1 MAGSIANV
9 EGARFGIG
17 LPERLPD
24 FSRGPLN
31 LFRIVWFAAFLLAL
45 AGPIAGA
52 WHRLANANQNS
63 ALVAGSHAGFAA
75 ADADLTRIRFP
86 VGPDAE
92 RLGIRPGDDIVAVDS
107 IPVSA
112 VVPMPGTP
120 AAAKA
125 RVSDADAALFG
136 DLLYGTES
144 REVALTLRSPDG
156 RLRDVRITTGE
167 QHIERGARAL
177 GIPHWVLSFADLLQ
191 ILTYP
196 FLLASAWVLHRRKER
211 DVVSS
216 VVSLAI
222 LLTMGAEQPSATFLE
237 LVVGVPPWLHRAAY
251 DLGNICLLSGIML
264 FPHGRLSPRPVL
276 AVIATLPILFFLA
289 GDTYRGV
296 FMAYM
301 ALSVL
306 TLVWRL
312 RHTPQGDER
321 QQLKWALLG
330 FSGYALFLAASL
342 LADMAKL
349 AAATLAGRLGLEIFA
364 GFSFGLAFLLL
375 QLGLLV
381 ALLRYRL
388 YDAESVITRSASIAL
403 IMLAVATIFEA
414 AIEAAKQLIQAEF
427 GQNAGSTAPVA
438 AAALTTILFNPI
450 YERVQAWTER
460 RFHRR
465 LVELRDDLPECLRDL
480 RHVATLPELLDEV
493 FNRIEAGVRPVR
505 VAALVGGAVVGA
517 RGCEAG
523 EVLAWAAAAG
533 LDPACEVH
541 FEGTDALFPIRVPL
555 RLEDGS
561 CLGFLLIGPRP
572 DRSSISSAELGALK
586 DIAPAV
592 ARALW
597 IVTTRAARPR
607 DVAERLAGQQRQ
619 IDALAA
625 RLSIDRSGAAA

>member
-1 MAGSIANV
+1 
-9 EGARFGIG
+9 
-17 LPERLPD
+17 
-24 FSRGPLN
+24 
-31 LFRIVWFAAFLLAL
+31 
-45 AGPIAGA
+45 
-52 WHRLANANQNS
+52 
-63 ALVAGSHAGFAA
+63 
-75 ADADLTRIRFP
+75 
-86 VGPDAE
+86 
-92 RLGIRPGDDIVAVDS
+92 
-107 IPVSA
+107 
-112 VVPMPGTP
+112 
-120 AAAKA
+120 
-125 RVSDADAALFG
+125 
-136 DLLYGTES
+136 
-144 REVALTLRSPDG
+144 
-156 RLRDVRITTGE
+156 
-167 QHIERGARAL
+167 
-177 GIPHWVLSFADLLQ
+177 
-191 ILTYP
+191 
-196 FLLASAWVLHRRKER
+196 
-211 DVVSS
+211 
-216 VVSLAI
+216 
-222 LLTMGAEQPSATFLE
+222 
-237 LVVGVPPWLHRAAY
+237 
-251 DLGNICLLSGIML
+251 
-264 FPHGRLSPRPVL
+264 
-276 AVIATLPILFFLA
+276 
-289 GDTYRGV
+289 
-296 FMAYM
+296 
-301 ALSVL
+301 
-306 TLVWRL
+306 
-312 RHTPQGDER
+312 
-321 QQLKWALLG
+321 
-330 FSGYALFLAASL
+330 L

-427 GQNAGSTAPVA
+427 GQNAGSSAPVA

-480 RHVATLPELLDEV
+480 RHVATLPELLDEI

-505 VAALVGGAVVGA
+505 VAALIGGQLVGA

-533 LDPACEVH
+533 LDPGCEVH
-541 FEGTDALFPIRVPL
+541 FEGVDALFPIRVPL

-597 IVTTRAARPR
+597 IVTTRAARER